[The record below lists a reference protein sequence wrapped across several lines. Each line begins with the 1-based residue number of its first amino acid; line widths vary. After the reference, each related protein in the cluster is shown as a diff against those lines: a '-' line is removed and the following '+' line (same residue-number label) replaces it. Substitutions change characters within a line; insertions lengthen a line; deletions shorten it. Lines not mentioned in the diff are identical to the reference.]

1 MIQLNLEFKRKTNQ
15 DSNSQSDT
23 ARENELEVVHIFIIN
38 KISCCFKQN
47 YYNTVA
53 LHNKDTQTAN
63 TCEHYRLLS
72 LYNLYLVF
80 INKKHVFDG
89 H

>member
-1 MIQLNLEFKRKTNQ
+1 MRF
-15 DSNSQSDT
+15 
-23 ARENELEVVHIFIIN
+23 HIAW
-38 KISCCFKQN
+38 KQN

-53 LHNKDTQTAN
+53 LHNKDTQTVN

-72 LYNLYLVF
+72 LYNVYLIF
-80 INKKHVFDG
+80 INKKPVFDG